1 MKRIKVQLINKMKVE
16 GEKYRQ
22 ARSIKE
28 QEMFKLRQQNRQKDT
43 KLVKMENLYEK
54 QQNVYKRK
62 LEESAAVIKRLKVK
76 TIYSFMNNLVLETF
90 AS

>member
-1 MKRIKVQLINKMKVE
+1 MKRIKVQLINKMKAE

-22 ARSIKE
+22 ARSLKD

-43 KLVKMENLYEK
+43 KLVKMENLYAK

-62 LEESAAVIKRLKVK
+62 LEESAAVIKRLKV
-76 TIYSFMNNLVLETF
+76 
-90 AS
+90 